1 MPGPFGP
8 VIPEAQRPTPGD
20 VSFDLDN
27 ALAAVLSL
35 RAKVPDDAFTASTLG
50 TEREGHGVL
59 IRGDGLVLTIG
70 YLITEAESVW
80 LVGGDGRART
90 GHVVGYDQ
98 ESGFGLVQALDL
110 PDLPVM
116 EFGDSGR
123 LRKGDAVILAGHGGR
138 AQAVSARV
146 ASRHEFAGYWEYV
159 LDEAIFTVP
168 PHPVWGGAALIGGD
182 GKLLGIGSLLVQQ
195 APPDEEPFEG
205 NMVVPID
212 LLKPILDDLLSFG
225 RTTKA
230 PRPWLG
236 MYTAEADGNLVVAGL
251 ADGGPAELGDVR
263 IGDCVLAVG
272 GTPVAGLV
280 AMFRAVW
287 ALGDAG
293 VEVPLTVLR
302 DGDTMEIRVRSADRA
317 DFFKSPR
324 LH

>member
-80 LVGGDGRART
+80 LVGGDGQARA

-116 EFGDSGR
+116 ELGDSGR

-138 AQAVSARV
+138 GRAVSARV

-168 PHPVWGGAALIGGD
+168 PHPFWGGAALIGGD

-195 APPDEEPFEG
+195 APPDEAPFEG

-212 LLKPILDDLLSFG
+212 LLKPILDDLLNFG

-236 MYTAEADGNLVVAGL
+236 LYAAEADGDLVIAGL
-251 ADGGPAELGDVR
+251 ASGGPAELGDVR
-263 IGDCVLAVG
+263 IGDCVLAVDG
-272 GTPVAGLV
+272 QPVADLV
-280 AMFRAVW
+280 DMFRAIWV
-287 ALGDAG
+287 LGEAG

-302 DGDTMEIRVRSADRA
+302 DGDTMEIRVRSVDRS
-317 DFFKSPR
+317 DLLKSPR
-324 LH
+324 VH

>member
-1 MPGPFGP
+1 M
-8 VIPEAQRPTPGD
+8 
-20 VSFDLDN
+20 
-27 ALAAVLSL
+27 
-35 RAKVPDDAFTASTLG
+35 
-50 TEREGHGVL
+50 
-59 IRGDGLVLTIG
+59 
-70 YLITEAESVW
+70 
-80 LVGGDGRART
+80 
-90 GHVVGYDQ
+90 
-98 ESGFGLVQALDL
+98 
-110 PDLPVM
+110 
-116 EFGDSGR
+116 
-123 LRKGDAVILAGHGGR
+123 
-138 AQAVSARV
+138 
-146 ASRHEFAGYWEYV
+146 
-159 LDEAIFTVP
+159 LDEAIFTAP
-168 PHPVWGGAALIGGD
+168 PHPFWGGAALIGGD

-195 APPDEEPFEG
+195 APPDEAPFEG

-212 LLKPILDDLLSFG
+212 LLKPILDDLLNFG

-263 IGDCVLAVG
+263 LDDCVLAVDG
-272 GTPVAGLV
+272 EPVAGLV

-302 DGDTMEIRVRSADRA
+302 DGDTMEIRVRSADRS

>member
-1 MPGPFGP
+1 MPEPFEP
-8 VIPEAQRPTPGD
+8 VIPEAQRPSPAD
-20 VSFDLDN
+20 VSFDLGN
-27 ALAAVLSL
+27 ALASVLSL
-35 RAKVPDDAFTASTLG
+35 RAKVPEDAFTAEALG
-50 TEREGHGVL
+50 TERQGHGVL
-59 IRGDGLVLTIG
+59 IRGDGLILTIG

-80 LVGGDGRART
+80 LVGGDGKARA

-98 ESGFGLVQALDL
+98 ETGFGLVQALDP

-116 EFGDSGR
+116 ELGDSAQVA
-123 LRKGDAVILAGHGGR
+123 KGDAVILAGHGGVG
-138 AQAVSARV
+138 QAVSARV
-146 ASRHEFAGYWEYV
+146 VSRHEFAGYWEYV

-168 PHPVWGGAALIGGD
+168 PHPFWGGAALIGGD

-195 APPDEEPFEG
+195 APPGEAPFEG

-212 LLKPILDDLLSFG
+212 VLKPVLDDLLNFG

-236 MYTAEADGNLVVAGL
+236 MYTAEADDNLVVAGL
-251 ADGGPAELGDVR
+251 ASGGPAEHGDVR
-263 IGDCVLAVG
+263 IGDLVLAVDG
-272 GTPVAGLV
+272 KPVADLV
-280 AMFRAVW
+280 AMFRAIW

-302 DGDTMEIRVRSADRA
+302 DGDTMEIRVRSADRS